1 MGSPKILIS
10 FHILPELIERIKETL
25 PEAEVLYEP
34 ELYGKPRYDNDQHGA
49 PAERTPEQE
58 KRLQSLMAQADI
70 LYGYFFKGYGDLEN
84 WWPNLKWNQ
93 SASAGIGWR
102 VAQMGWDKSDV
113 IFTTASGIHATPLA
127 EFCLMSM
134 LMFTKNYFLMAEE
147 KERHHWQ
154 RTCATDLKT
163 KTVGVIGLGSVG
175 SEVARLSK
183 RIGMRVI
190 GSKKTVEGVDPA
202 SVHADALYPMDQLD
216 RILEESDFLV
226 LICPETDE
234 TRGLMGAEQFAKM
247 KKGAV
252 VINIARGSIIQ
263 ENALIEALRSGHL
276 GGAALD
282 VASKE
287 PLPSANP
294 LWDMPRVI
302 ISPHSASTVDMENTR
317 LTEIFCDNLVRYI
330 NGEPMR
336 NLLDKKSL
344 Y

>member
-10 FHILPELIERIKETL
+10 FHILPELIDKIKATV
-25 PEAEVLYEP
+25 PGAEILYEP
-34 ELYGKPRYDNDQHGA
+34 ELYGKPRYMNDQHGA
-49 PAERTPEQE
+49 PIERTPEQE
-58 KRLQSLMAQADI
+58 ERLQSMMAEADI
-70 LYGYFFKGYGDLEN
+70 LYGYFFKGYDDLKK
-84 WWPNLKWNQ
+84 WWPKLIWNQ

-102 VAQMGWDKSDV
+102 VAQMGWDKSDL

-134 LMFTKNYFLMAEE
+134 LMFTKNYFLMADE
-147 KERHHWQ
+147 KEKHHWQ

-175 SEVARLSK
+175 SEVARLAHL
-183 RIGMRVI
+183 IGARVI
-190 GSKKTVEGVDPA
+190 GSKRTVEGVDPA
-202 SVHADALYPMDQLD
+202 SVNADELYPMGQLNT
-216 RILEESDFLV
+216 ILGESDFLV
-226 LICPETDE
+226 LICPETPD
-234 TRGLMGAEQFAKM
+234 TRGLMGKEQFAKM

-252 VINIARGSIIQ
+252 VINISRGSIIQ
-263 ENALIEALRSGHL
+263 EEALIEALHSGHL

-287 PLPSANP
+287 PLPPDNP
-294 LWDMPRVI
+294 LWSTPRVI

-317 LTEIFCDNLVRYI
+317 LTEIFCENLLSYLH
-330 NGEPMR
+330 GKPMR
-336 NLLDKKSL
+336 NVLDKTNL